1 MFTRAETEKS
11 VTEFVEENKVK
22 VEPVRSRDDIEV
34 DAELAK
40 IDKETDEMIAKKAKE
55 LSFEQKQES
64 EREQY
69 PEIDQ
74 LGAMLDNF
82 VTQFRLNKKLGKQ
95 ME

>member
-1 MFTRAETEKS
+1 
-11 VTEFVEENKVK
+11 
-22 VEPVRSRDDIEV
+22 
-34 DAELAK
+34 
-40 IDKETDEMIAKKAKE
+40 MIAKKAKE

-95 ME
+95 IE